1 MIDFDEK
8 SEITNISSFE
18 GRFYKGKPCGKGTL
32 NYKSGHVIEGMFTN
46 KSQCVENINEKEEME
61 FFFTFESDLLPPS
74 SKLFY
79 KKGKKVFFNK
89 KNCLTNRK

>member
-8 SEITNISSFE
+8 SEITNISSFK

-46 KSQCVENINEKEEME
+46 KSHCVENINEKEGKDI
-61 FFFTFESDLLPPS
+61 FLTFDNDPLPPS
-74 SKLFY
+74 SKFFY
-79 KKGKKVFFNK
+79 KKGKKVFLHKKLSNK
-89 KNCLTNRK
+89 